1 MQEIMF
7 IRLNELIL
15 LFYFFSI
22 ACYFF
27 DFIKKFYKVRR
38 IGFVTLGIVWV
49 LQTISLSFYI
59 NVTKQVPLGNIFDVF
74 FALAWLIISI
84 SIVISV
90 IKQIDFSIFLF
101 NLIGFVFIAM
111 STFQPMHYHGTGE
124 KLNLINE
131 LLIVHVTFAI
141 ISYALFA
148 FAFVNSILYLIQ
160 YKNLKQ
166 KRFDQKYF
174 RIASVATLEQIVFYS
189 SLIGFL
195 FIILSIILG
204 AQWGFNALG
213 LNILIDPKVVMS
225 IVITLLYG
233 IYIIFRVKHTLIKHK
248 LIYFNIIL
256 FCLSMINLFFAS
268 HVSDFHQW
276 TGI

>member
-1 MQEIMF
+1 MQEFSF

-15 LFYFFSI
+15 LIYLFSI

-27 DFIKKFYKVRR
+27 DFVKKHYKVRK

-49 LQTISLSFYI
+49 LQTISLSI
-59 NVTKQVPLGNIFDVF
+59 CANVTKQIPLGNVFDVF

-90 IKQIDFSIFLF
+90 IKQINFSIFLF
-101 NLIGFVFIAM
+101 NLIGFVLIAIN
-111 STFQPMHYHGTGE
+111 TFQPMHYQSAGD
-124 KLNLINE
+124 KLSIINE
-131 LLIVHVTFAI
+131 LLIVHIAFAI

-148 FAFVNSILYLIQ
+148 FAFVNCILYLIQ

-166 KRFDQKYF
+166 KRFNQKYF
-174 RIASVATLEQIVFYS
+174 RIGSVATLEQVVFYS
-189 SLIGFL
+189 SLIGFI

-204 AQWGFNALG
+204 TQWGINTLG
-213 LNILIDPKVVMS
+213 LHILNDPKVVMS
-225 IVITLLYG
+225 IIIALLYG
-233 IYIIFRVKHTLIKHK
+233 IYIIFRVRHTLSKHN
-248 LIYFNIIL
+248 LIYFNLSL
-256 FCLSMINLFFAS
+256 FCLSMINLIFAS
-268 HVSDFHQW
+268 HISDFHQW